1 MSQKERLLDY
11 LKQHGTINPLESWQQ
26 LGIYRLSDVVLQLR
40 KCGHNIKTEFIEV
53 HNRFDEPCRV
63 AKYVYSATPADITD
77 DDNWIALALDAIRG
91 VREDLSELEKK
102 LG

>member
-40 KCGHNIKTEFIEV
+40 VNGHNIRTEYIKV
-53 HNRFDEPCRV
+53 KNRYDEPCRV